1 MTGYDG
7 YLLYLGLKLHFSPG
21 KYDFFKYCGRVK
33 TNPQQFDL
41 RKDRYFFHKLVRK
54 YPDKD
59 TLTFFLA
66 SNFFSRKV
74 VWVRDLLTE
83 EAHEVYL
90 ERLRLKESLGY
101 TVSQDCKKLDIN
113 FSRMMKLLTVTN
125 GEYPLLLQA
134 AAQGDIHD
142 ETFIVLN
149 AVIGF
154 LPVWEKKLTDTIL
167 FPDFKHKCIRYQPFL
182 GIDVKKFEKML
193 KERLTNV

>member
-1 MTGYDG
+1 MLSGYDG

-21 KYDFFKYCGRVK
+21 KYDFFKYCGHVK

-83 EAHEVYL
+83 EAREVYI
-90 ERLRLKESLGY
+90 EKLRIKESLEYIVTGDLGFLFEGDFKALLK
-101 TVSQDCKKLDIN
+101 VEN
-113 FSRMMKLLTVTN
+113 GENPGLLTLATR
-125 GEYPLLLQA
+125 
-134 AAQGDIHD
+134 GDIHT
-142 ETFIVLN
+142 ETFVVLN

-154 LPVWEKKLTDTIL
+154 LPTWEKKITDTIL
-167 FPDFKHKCIRYQPFL
+167 FPDFKHKCERYQPFL
-182 GIDVKKFEKML
+182 GIDTKKFQKML
-193 KERLTNV
+193 RERLTT